1 MSAPDMK
8 GLIEKRMQEI
18 RNLQERVLPVKVG
31 REVTESV
38 RENFRREGF
47 YGQSWKSPYRRTLG
61 FSGAKGSYGTLLS
74 GTNHLMSSTDYVP
87 GRGNVRIRNNADYAQ
102 VHNEGANIPVTPKMK
117 KFFWAKHYEAGGGVK
132 GKDISAEA
140 SFWQRMALKKTGS
153 NIKIPKRHFIGPA
166 PQVDRLVKELID
178 KELKKLNL

>member
-1 MSAPDMK
+1 MSVPDMNNEIK
-8 GLIEKRMQEI
+8 KRIFELK
-18 RNLQERVLPVKVG
+18 RLQERVLPVKVG

-140 SFWQRMALKKTGS
+140 SFWQRMALKKQAVTS
-153 NIKIPKRHFIGPA
+153 RFRK
-166 PQVDRLVKELID
+166 DTS
-178 KELKKLNL
+178 